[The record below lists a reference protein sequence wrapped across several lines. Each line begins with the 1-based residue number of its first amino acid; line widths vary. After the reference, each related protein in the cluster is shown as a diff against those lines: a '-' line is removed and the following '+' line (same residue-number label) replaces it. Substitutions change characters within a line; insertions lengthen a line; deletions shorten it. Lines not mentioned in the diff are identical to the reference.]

1 MIYCTPQLQ
10 GVFEVALI
18 NWNDSF
24 SVKISEVD
32 QQHKTLIAMVN
43 ELHDA
48 MKVGKGR
55 DALGK
60 IVEKLINYSTTH
72 FSLEEKYFA
81 QFDYPDQEKHVQEHE
96 DFIQKVAEFKDGFER
111 RNLTLSVEVMKFLS
125 DWLKSHILGA
135 DMKYSQFFNEKGL
148 R

>member
-1 MIYCTPQLQ
+1 M
-10 GVFEVALI
+10 ALI

-24 SVKISEVD
+24 SVKVSEID
-32 QQHKTLIAMVN
+32 QQHKMLIDMVN

-48 MKVGKGR
+48 MKIGKGR

-60 IVEKLINYSTTH
+60 IVENLIRYSTTH
-72 FSLEEKYFA
+72 FALEERYFA
-81 QFDYPDQEKHVQEHE
+81 QIEYPDIDNHVKEHANFIRKVMEFQE
-96 DFIQKVAEFKDGFER
+96 GFNK

-125 DWLKSHILGA
+125 DWLQSHILGA
-135 DMKYSQFFNEKGL
+135 DQKYSQFFNESGL

>member
-1 MIYCTPQLQ
+1 LHTTNSKEYLK
-10 GVFEVALI
+10 VALI

-24 SVKISEVD
+24 SVKVSEID

-55 DALGK
+55 DVLGS
-60 IVEKLINYSTTH
+60 IVENLIRYTSTH
-72 FSLEEKYFA
+72 FALEEKYFA
-81 QFDYPDQEKHVQEHE
+81 QYGYPEMDSHMKEHAS
-96 DFIQKVAEFKDGFER
+96 FVQKVSEFQEGFKG

-125 DWLKSHILGA
+125 DWLQSHILGS
-135 DMKYSQFFNEKGL
+135 DMKYSQFFKESGL